1 MNDYLF
7 FAIVAV
13 VAILVVFVVLRII
26 VYFVSSIPKW
36 LYGLLI
42 LCAIF
47 GAAFVAFGTGVSRTF
62 GL

>member
-1 MNDYLF
+1 MNNYVF

-13 VAILVVFVVLRII
+13 VAILVVFVVLRMI

-36 LYGLLI
+36 LYVLLI

-47 GAAFVAFGTGVSRTF
+47 GAAFVAFGTTVSGMF